1 MKFSKYFLW
10 VGLALMIILS
20 FYLSYL
26 IWANPTIEGQTLV
39 EETEESHAHDEEE
52 EEDYIAAE
60 DVFLPIKAVYK
71 SEDQIQA
78 SNSEN
83 LLEDLQTDLS
93 QASFNSLN
101 VQSYDST
108 EQLVQQTRIS
118 DGIEMD
124 YASSFPLEKYI
135 DFFNLELTNEEN
147 EEINSV
153 TFQLI
158 QIDFTEEKIR
168 FINKDEQLSA
178 EADIQSSL
186 DGMKDSLNEDSVDW
200 YDVVQD
206 ERLDYFEYFND
217 QPVKLKKFSYIASS
231 RPYTVFRDSFFTNP
245 DNLRSN
251 DDTDNLNIYD
261 GSESMVIEPDNQKV
275 DFQGNT
281 SEEEEFD
288 PYTDSYQYVQKLGT
302 NYGSIR
308 FLDSMQNTL
317 DYHIFVEGFP
327 VFSDTEE
334 GKFSVEFSDTSQE
347 GQRSVEIQ
355 ANLNMIQVPIP
366 SDSEVEVPSGKEVLE
381 DLYYTGVDPEK
392 LHSLVVGYSWENIED
407 TGVVDLEPAWYVQY
421 GNSWHKS
428 EDLMQQ
434 LQESEE

>member
-26 IWANPTIEGQTLV
+26 IWASPTVDDQTLV
-39 EETEESHAHDEEE
+39 EETEESQTEDEE

-71 SEDQIQA
+71 SEDQTQA
-78 SNSEN
+78 SNTES
-83 LLEDLQTDLS
+83 LLEDLQTDIS
-93 QASFNSLN
+93 QGAFSSLN
-101 VQSYDST
+101 IQNYDST
-108 EQLVQQTRIS
+108 EQLAQQTSIS

-124 YASSFPLEKYI
+124 YASSFPLKKYI
-135 DFFNLELTNEEN
+135 DFFGIDLTNEGN
-147 EEINSV
+147 EEDSSF

-168 FINKDEQLSA
+168 FINKDEQLAA

-186 DGMKDSLNEDSVDW
+186 DSMKDSLKEDSVDW

-231 RPYTVFRDSFFTNP
+231 RPYTVFRDSFFSNP

-251 DDTDNLNIYD
+251 DDTENLNIYD
-261 GSESMVIEPDNQKV
+261 GSESMVIEPDSQKV

-281 SEEEEFD
+281 SAQEEFD
-288 PYTDSYQYVQKLGT
+288 PYRDSYQYIRKLGT

-327 VFSDTEE
+327 VFSDSEE
-334 GKFSVEFSDTSQE
+334 GKFLVEFSDTSQE

-381 DLYYTGVDPEK
+381 DLYYTGADPEK

-434 LQESEE
+434 LQESGE

>member
-26 IWANPTIEGQTLV
+26 IWASPTVDDQTLV
-39 EETEESHAHDEEE
+39 EETEESQTEDEE

-60 DVFLPIKAVYK
+60 DVFLPIKTVYQ
-71 SEDQIQA
+71 SEDQTQA
-78 SNSEN
+78 SNTES
-83 LLEDLQTDLS
+83 LLEDLQTDIS
-93 QASFNSLN
+93 QAAFSSLN
-101 VQSYDST
+101 IQNYDST
-108 EQLVQQTRIS
+108 EQLAQQTSIS

-124 YASSFPLEKYI
+124 YASSFPLKKYI
-135 DFFNLELTNEEN
+135 DFFGIDLTNEGN
-147 EEINSV
+147 EEDSSF

-158 QIDFTEEKIR
+158 QIDFAEEKIR

-186 DGMKDSLNEDSVDW
+186 DSMKDRLKEDSVDW

-206 ERLDYFEYFND
+206 ERLDYFEYFNE

-251 DDTDNLNIYD
+251 DDTENLNIYD
-261 GSESMVIEPDNQKV
+261 GSESMVIEPDSQKV

-281 SEEEEFD
+281 SAQEEFD
-288 PYTDSYQYVQKLGT
+288 PYRDSYQYIRKLGT

-327 VFSDTEE
+327 VFSDSEE

-366 SDSEVEVPSGKEVLE
+366 SDSEVEVPSGKDVLE
-381 DLYYTGVDPEK
+381 DLYYTGADPEK

-407 TGVVDLEPAWYVQY
+407 TGVVDLEPDWYVQY
-421 GNSWHKS
+421 GNSWHKP

-434 LQESEE
+434 LQESGE

>member
-26 IWANPTIEGQTLV
+26 IWASPTVDDQTLV
-39 EETEESHAHDEEE
+39 EETEESQTEDE

-60 DVFLPIKAVYK
+60 DVFLPIKAVYQ
-71 SEDQIQA
+71 SEDQTQA
-78 SNSEN
+78 SNTES
-83 LLEDLQTDLS
+83 LLEDLQTDIS
-93 QASFNSLN
+93 QAAFSSLN
-101 VQSYDST
+101 IQNYDST
-108 EQLVQQTRIS
+108 EQLVQQTSIS

-124 YASSFPLEKYI
+124 YASSFPLKKYI
-135 DFFNLELTNEEN
+135 DFFGIDLTNEGN
-147 EEINSV
+147 EEDSSF

-158 QIDFTEEKIR
+158 QIDFAEEKIR

-186 DGMKDSLNEDSVDW
+186 DSMKDRLKEDSVDW

-206 ERLDYFEYFND
+206 ERLDYFEYFNE

-251 DDTDNLNIYD
+251 DDTENLNIYD
-261 GSESMVIEPDNQKV
+261 GSESMVIEPDSQKV

-281 SEEEEFD
+281 SAQEEFD
-288 PYTDSYQYVQKLGT
+288 PYRDSYQYIRKLGT

-327 VFSDTEE
+327 VFSDSEE

-366 SDSEVEVPSGKEVLE
+366 SDSEVEVPSGKDVLE
-381 DLYYTGVDPEK
+381 DLYYTGADPEK

-407 TGVVDLEPAWYVQY
+407 TGVVDLEPDWYVQY

-434 LQESEE
+434 LQESGE